1 MCYYGAMHRTTI
13 MLPLNLKRRARGLA
27 QRMGVSLSEL
37 IRESLEATLR
47 GDRGDL
53 GQDPL
58 FDDEIYDGPAP
69 MDLSCDHDIYLYGDE
84 RKGTGE

>member
-13 MLPLNLKRRARGLA
+13 MLPLNLKRRARSLA

-53 GQDPL
+53 GEDPL
-58 FDDEIYDGPAP
+58 YDDEVYDGPAP
-69 MDLSCDHDIYLYGDE
+69 EDLSSDHDIYLYGDDRE
-84 RKGTGE
+84 SSGS

>member
-1 MCYYGAMHRTTI
+1 MHRTTI

-47 GDRGDL
+47 GDRGDR
-53 GQDPL
+53 GEDPL
-58 FDDEIYDGPAP
+58 YHDDEVYDGPAP
-69 MDLSCDHDIYLYGDE
+69 ADLSSDHDLYLYGED
-84 RKGTGE
+84 RNGSAS

>member
-1 MCYYGAMHRTTI
+1 

-53 GQDPL
+53 GEDPL
-58 FDDEIYDGPAP
+58 YDDEVYDGPAP
-69 MDLSCDHDIYLYGDE
+69 ADLSSDHDIYLYGEDRE
-84 RKGTGE
+84 GSGR

>member
-1 MCYYGAMHRTTI
+1 MHRTTI

-53 GQDPL
+53 GEDPL
-58 FDDEIYDGPAP
+58 YDDEIYDGPAP
-69 MDLSCDHDIYLYGDE
+69 ADLSSDHDTYLYGDE
-84 RKGTGE
+84 REGTGE